1 MKTVSPKEVAE
12 KMDND
17 AVEIFQNA
25 LKPYFKALW
34 PCCESADLLIHLS
47 LMWTDEWTVEET

>member
-1 MKTVSPKEVAE
+1 
-12 KMDND
+12 MDND
-17 AVEIFQNA
+17 AVEMFQNA